1 MEEDNYCCK
10 HRRLGIKQA
19 ITAWAIVVAFVL
31 LFGAA
36 ELIWPKQAA
45 SRSVVTGDFGPAV
58 TTSRAVHVDDAD
70 MDQAGDGGQ
79 TNEGAVAS
87 N

>member
-1 MEEDNYCCK
+1 MEEDNYCCE

-58 TTSRAVHVDDAD
+58 TISRAVHVNDAYTG
-70 MDQAGDGGQ
+70 QAGDGGQ